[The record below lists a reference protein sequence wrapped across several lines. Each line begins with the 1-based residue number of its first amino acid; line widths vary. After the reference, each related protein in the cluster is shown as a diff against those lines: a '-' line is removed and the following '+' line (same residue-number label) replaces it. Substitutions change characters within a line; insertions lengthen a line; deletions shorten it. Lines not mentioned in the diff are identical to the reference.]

1 MHCTIDLATRA
12 NSCLRIEDTSKNK
25 KEHNLEYCG

>member
-1 MHCTIDLATRA
+1 VHYAINLATRA

-25 KEHNLEYCG
+25 KEHSLEYC